1 MKTLKSI
8 IIVVVIASFVVLISC
23 APKQT
28 SSDKQRIAQEKMVA
42 DGVSQVGLPSIKNFR
57 ELKEAKDIYEM
68 RDQTGL
74 VTYSYLYS
82 EMQGKMIFL
91 CDSIGYPL
99 PYAVQFTGPES
110 QQTYNIPS
118 SEGSERY
125 YGHDK
130 LPQAEPNGL
139 YSPESA
145 EGSWVQCKDPN
156 GKDVRPVYV
165 EPRVIVTQFKLPQ

>member
-1 MKTLKSI
+1 MKTLKL
-8 IIVVVIASFVVLISC
+8 IVLVFAVSLFGISC
-23 APKQT
+23 APDPT
-28 SSDKQRIAQEKMVA
+28 SSDHQRIAQEKMVSE
-42 DGVSQVGLPSIKNFR
+42 GISQVGLPSIKNFR

-74 VTYSYLYS
+74 VTYSYLFS

-99 PYAVQFTGPES
+99 PYAVQFTGGES
-110 QQTYNIPS
+110 EQTFNIPS
-118 SEGSERY
+118 SNGSERY
-125 YGHDK
+125 YGHEK

-139 YSPESA
+139 FSPGSA
-145 EGSWVQCKDPN
+145 EGSWVLCKDPN

-165 EPRVIVTQFKLPQ
+165 EPRVIVMQFKLPV